1 MTLPMNRR
9 TGSQL
14 SKTPSFFSVGIAL
27 CCVTIVSLIV
37 TVAFT
42 QELAAPMHFFP
53 LSQGTYWVY
62 QGKVAWFDQAKRKS
76 AESKVTLKM
85 SVGRVFQKE
94 GILFAE
100 IEGYPANLNF
110 TTGEAN
116 PSHWILTETPKHE
129 VFLRELDPNARLPLT
144 ESAGSAFDSFMAEDD
159 LLLEWP
165 MARGKKYCDA
175 ESARREDEMYCWVVE
190 SEGKKNLAAA
200 AGPSATDAAVFT
212 ISYRTNPDDTE
223 IELSPGIGI
232 VAYHYYHHGTTAETN
247 VKLTGFHPVSGKSAS
262 PGGAR

>member
-1 MTLPMNRR
+1 MNRR
-9 TGSQL
+9 AGSYL
-14 SKTPSFFSVGIAL
+14 SKTHSFFSFGIAL
-27 CCVTIVSLIV
+27 CCITIASLAAR
-37 TVAFT
+37 VAFT
-42 QELAAPMHFFP
+42 QELASPTHFFP
-53 LSQGTYWVY
+53 LSSGTYWVY
-62 QGKVAWFDQAKRKS
+62 QGKVTWFDQAKQKS

-85 SVGRVFQKE
+85 SVERVFQKE
-94 GILFAE
+94 SILFAE

-116 PSHWILTETPKHE
+116 PSRWILTETPKHE
-129 VFLRELDPNARLPLT
+129 IFLRELDPSTRLPLT
-144 ESAGSAFDSFMAEDD
+144 ASAGTAFDSFMTEDD
-159 LLLEWP
+159 LLFEWP

-190 SEGKKNLAAA
+190 SEGKKNLVPA
-200 AGPSATDAAVFT
+200 AGPSATNAPVFT

-232 VAYHYYHHGTTAETN
+232 VAYHYYHHGSTAETD
-247 VKLTGFHPVSGKSAS
+247 VRLTEFHPVSGESAS